1 VSPRARALAIS
12 LLVLT
17 AACIGRR
24 AAPAEPPPS
33 SWRDWTVTSAEVDR
47 LQAEGRLDAAD
58 SALSAFARKWPGT
71 PESEQGAWWL
81 LLRQAER
88 AEDSASTAALV
99 TRIDSRLSAAPA
111 ASRRGGLL
119 TLRRAAVLAQQL
131 RTERNLARAER
142 DEREA
147 AAKQRS
153 EEIDK
158 LKAELENVKA
168 ELERV
173 RNRVTRRRP

>member
-1 VSPRARALAIS
+1 MSTRARALAIS
-12 LLVLT
+12 LLLLG
-17 AACIGRR
+17 AACVGRR
-24 AAPAEPPPS
+24 STTPALPPS
-33 SWRDWTVTSAEVDR
+33 SWRDWTMTSAEVDR
-47 LQAEGRLDAAD
+47 LQAEGRMGAAD
-58 SALSAFARKWPGT
+58 SALATFVRKWPGT
-71 PESEQGAWWL
+71 PESEQGAWLL

-99 TRIDSRLSAAPA
+99 TRIDSLLSAAPA

-131 RTERNLARAER
+131 RTERNVARAER
-142 DEREA
+142 DERDA
-147 AAKQRS
+147 TLKQRS
-153 EEIDK
+153 EELEK
-158 LKAELENVKA
+158 LKVELENVKA